1 MIILAK
7 DKYTNKKNTR
17 QTFLVDANASK
28 RSKEWQTD
36 DKCKTIQNKLK
47 TKARQTVFWIKDK
60 YRMNEMHTI

>member
-7 DKYTNKKNTR
+7 NKYKNKKNTR

-36 DKCKTIQNKLK
+36 DKCKTIQDKLK
-47 TKARQTVFWIKDK
+47 ANARQTVFWIKDK